1 MRRGWGGVEDGG
13 IGGHGSRHP
22 TAPSPMALFRIEI
35 LSNGEWTDDASLLGH
50 GCKQSDNEFTS
61 DLEAINAIDELVEVG
76 FRRDDLRFVEID

>member
-1 MRRGWGGVEDGG
+1 
-13 IGGHGSRHP
+13 
-22 TAPSPMALFRIEI
+22 MAFFRIEI
-35 LSNGEWTDDASLLGH
+35 LCNGEWSDDAGLLGH